1 MEPYGVEAVLVPLL
15 KFALLFVMLGG
26 GVLVFRELVPMARG
40 KTLKRDKPQG
50 EQS

>member
-1 MEPYGVEAVLVPLL
+1 MEAYGVEAILVPLL
-15 KFALLFVMLGG
+15 KFGLLFVMLGG

-40 KTLKRDKPQG
+40 KPLKRVEPEE